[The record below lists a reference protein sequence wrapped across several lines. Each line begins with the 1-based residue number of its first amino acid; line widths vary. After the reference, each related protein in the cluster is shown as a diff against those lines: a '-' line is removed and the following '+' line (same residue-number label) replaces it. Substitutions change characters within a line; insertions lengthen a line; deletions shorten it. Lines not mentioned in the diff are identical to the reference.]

1 MTNYEFPDS
10 NVVSI
15 YRGLTHAC
23 PKCGCRKTHTKFFK
37 IRENCP
43 QCGLKFE
50 REPGYWTGAMAVN
63 VASSAVVIVV
73 GLVIGLIIT
82 APDIAVVPIIA
93 IMAPIAVFLPI
104 IGYPFSQTI
113 WMSIDYGFMSKLDD

>member
-1 MTNYEFPDS
+1 
-10 NVVSI
+10 
-15 YRGLTHAC
+15 
-23 PKCGCRKTHTKFFK
+23 
-37 IRENCP
+37 
-43 QCGLKFE
+43 
-50 REPGYWTGAMAVN
+50 MAVN

-82 APDIAVVPIIA
+82 APDIAVVPITA
-93 IMAPIAVFLPI
+93 ILAPIAVFLPI